1 VADSPLRLRDG
12 RLPQP
17 DLMVLRGGFEV
28 YGRRLAEPADVLLL
42 IEVADSTYAEDAGIL
57 LAAYASAGIPLYPIA
72 NIPARCIEVHADPDS
87 ERGVYRSRA
96 VHQVGSTV
104 AILGIEIPVGDVY
117 RFLPA

>member
-28 YGRRLAEPADVLLL
+28 HGRRLAEPADVLLL
-42 IEVADSTYAEDAGIL
+42 IEVAD
-57 LAAYASAGIPLYPIA
+57 
-72 NIPARCIEVHADPDS
+72 DPDS

-104 AILGIEIPVGDVY
+104 AILGIEIPVDDVY